1 MSIDLNSGTAHSKC
15 MAAGAHICQVPS
27 GRRCAEQPCDEA
39 AGTHWGPYW
48 CPAHDKERLDRVS
61 AGFARIAADL
71 KSKGSTVADRHTCTE
86 CGEQYTVWYGDGLCS
101 DCAADIAD
109 NAAELKLP

>member
-61 AGFARIAADL
+61 AGFASIAADL
-71 KSKGSTVADRHTCTE
+71 KSQGSGIGADSTSRGSGT
-86 CGEQYTVWYGDGLCS
+86 
-101 DCAADIAD
+101 
-109 NAAELKLP
+109 